1 MGDTLDMDG
10 SVMAGKGDA
19 LSFEDMKPEERAIL
33 QALQAAY
40 NAGQNVLRIAEIM
53 SVNGWDEVEDHECP
67 EGRCS
72 VCSTA
77 LRLGN
82 SKVRNNLRRLMRYGL
97 IHRPLDGTYAL
108 RVDALKAE
116 PRRTAPQA
124 EAVPKLVQIG
134 RNPRELNDKEVRILR
149 GVESGSLSARMVES
163 VKRPDCTIYNA
174 CLSQAISGKWA
185 GFSCADCTAYEAPDQ
200 FQKECDMLAL
210 RALGTAAEMLDENG
224 KVNRIRGV
232 KPGADAKRTRPLV
245 G

>member
-1 MGDTLDMDG
+1 MGETLDMDG
-10 SVMAGKGDA
+10 YVMAGRGDA

-53 SVNGWDEVEDHECP
+53 SVNGWDEVEEHECP

-72 VCSTA
+72 VCATA

-82 SKVRNNLRRLMRYGL
+82 SKVRNNLRRLMRFGL

-116 PRRTAPQA
+116 PRQTAPQA
-124 EAVPKLVQIG
+124 EAVPKLVQIR
-134 RNPRELNDKEVRILR
+134 RNPRELNDKEARILR

-163 VKRPDCTIYNA
+163 VKRTDCTIYNA

-185 GFSCADCTAYEAPDQ
+185 GFSCADCTAYEAPSQ
-200 FQKECDMLAL
+200 FQKECNMLAL

-232 KPGADAKRTRPLV
+232 KPGADAKRTV
-245 G
+245 VSG

>member
-1 MGDTLDMDG
+1 MGETLDMDG
-10 SVMAGKGDA
+10 SVMTGKGDT
-19 LSFEDMKPEERAIL
+19 LTFEDMKPEERAIM
-33 QALQAAY
+33 QALQAAH

-53 SVNGWDEVEDHECP
+53 SVNGWDEVDEHDCP
-67 EGRCS
+67 EGNCS
-72 VCSTA
+72 VCSAA

-108 RVDALKAE
+108 TPEPRQAASQAE
-116 PRRTAPQA
+116 PVRG
-124 EAVPKLVQIG
+124 LVQIK
-134 RNPRELNDKEVRILR
+134 RNPRELNDDEARILR
-149 GVESGSLSARMVES
+149 GVESGALNARMVES
-163 VKRPDCTIYNA
+163 VKKPDCTMYNA

-185 GFSCADCTAYEAPDQ
+185 GFSCGSCVAYAAPDQ

-232 KPGADAKRTRPLV
+232 KPGADAKRTVRSE
-245 G
+245 

>member
-1 MGDTLDMDG
+1 MGETLDMDG
-10 SVMAGKGDA
+10 SMMASKGDA

-33 QALQAAY
+33 NALQAAH

-53 SVNGWDEVEDHECP
+53 TVNGWDEVDEHDCSDS
-67 EGRCS
+67 RCS

-108 RVDALKAE
+108 TLTPE

-134 RNPRELNDKEVRILR
+134 RNPRELNDSEARLLR
-149 GVESGSLSARMVES
+149 GVESGALSARMVES
-163 VKRPDCTIYNA
+163 VKKTDCTIYNA

-185 GFSCADCTAYEAPDQ
+185 GFSCASCTAYSAPDQ
-200 FQKECDMLAL
+200 FQKESDMLAL
-210 RALGTAAEMLDENG
+210 RALGTAAEMLEDLG

-232 KPGADAKRTRPLV
+232 KPGADAKRTVV